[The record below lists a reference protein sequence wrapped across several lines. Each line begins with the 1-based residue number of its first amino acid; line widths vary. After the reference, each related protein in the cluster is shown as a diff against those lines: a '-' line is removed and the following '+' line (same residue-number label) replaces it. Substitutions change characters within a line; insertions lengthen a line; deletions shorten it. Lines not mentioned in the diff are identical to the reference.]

1 MTFKFKFKL
10 AAFFM
15 IASWRQ
21 PAGPRAGL
29 AEALALALGAR
40 KTVAGDI
47 GGWERPLNLAFR
59 RVNTFKLKVGP
70 SQDGWHCRDGQSA
83 GATAPPVCA
92 PSGGSPLAPRPRQC
106 ARPQAEAHIG
116 RPVHRRRFTGPGN
129 IAQSK
134 LPSSRYRRV
143 TVT

>member
-1 MTFKFKFKL
+1 
-10 AAFFM
+10 M
-15 IASWRQ
+15 IASFNFVPQ
-21 PAGPRAGL
+21 PAGGGL

-40 KTVAGDI
+40 KTVADDI

-59 RVNTFKLKVGP
+59 RVNTFKLKAGP
-70 SQDGWHCRDGQSA
+70 RIA
-83 GATAPPVCA
+83 GITVT
-92 PSGGSPLAPRPRQC
+92 GSPLAPRPRQC

>member
-1 MTFKFKFKL
+1 MTFKFKL
-10 AAFFM
+10 AAFFKM
-15 IASWRQ
+15 IASFNFVPQ

-40 KTVAGDI
+40 KTVADDI

-70 SQDGWHCRDGQSA
+70 SQDGWHYRDGQSA

-92 PSGGSPLAPRPRQC
+92 PSG
-106 ARPQAEAHIG
+106 
-116 RPVHRRRFTGPGN
+116 
-129 IAQSK
+129 
-134 LPSSRYRRV
+134 
-143 TVT
+143 